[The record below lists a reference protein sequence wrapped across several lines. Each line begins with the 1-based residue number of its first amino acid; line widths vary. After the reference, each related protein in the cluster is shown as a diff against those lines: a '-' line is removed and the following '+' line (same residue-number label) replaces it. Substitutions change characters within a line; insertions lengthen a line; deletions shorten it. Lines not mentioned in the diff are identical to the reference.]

1 VISEILKS
9 GKFSKLV
16 IVPAGKPWQ
25 KSPSASANNRLEMT
39 KLALSKIDV
48 EVSDCEVKRDTPS
61 YAIDTVHDLH
71 SLNPESSLTWIIGS
85 DAIAGLSTWNRIDEM
100 ASEVEFLIVLRPGHT
115 VDQSAIPHFIKWTSI
130 EIHARDISATQVR
143 EKVSVGSDIS
153 DLVEHTQIAARAAIE
168 KLGTDLVAI
177 DLSEQMLL
185 SEVFLLISGQ
195 NERQIDAIADEVE
208 KQLSLEGEKPLR
220 REGSEHWILLDYED
234 LVVHVQTEEVRSY
247 YMLDRLW
254 NDCPNIPLEAVKARD
269 AFEKGKA

>member
-1 VISEILKS
+1 
-9 GKFSKLV
+9 
-16 IVPAGKPWQ
+16 
-25 KSPSASANNRLEMT
+25 M
-39 KLALSKIDV
+39 
-48 EVSDCEVKRDTPS
+48 KR
-61 YAIDTVHDLH
+61 
-71 SLNPESSLTWIIGS
+71 SSM
-85 DAIAGLSTWNRIDEM
+85 APRRST
-100 ASEVEFLIVLRPGHT
+100 
-115 VDQSAIPHFIKWTSI
+115 
-130 EIHARDISATQVR
+130 
-143 EKVSVGSDIS
+143 
-153 DLVEHTQIAARAAIE
+153 VEHTQIAARAAIE

-254 NDCPNIPLEAVKARD
+254 NDCPNIPLHAVKARD